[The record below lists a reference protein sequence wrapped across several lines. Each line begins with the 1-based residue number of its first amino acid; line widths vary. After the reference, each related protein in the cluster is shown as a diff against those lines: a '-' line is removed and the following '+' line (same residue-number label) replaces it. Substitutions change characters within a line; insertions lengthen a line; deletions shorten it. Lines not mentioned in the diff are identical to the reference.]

1 MTHADD
7 FEGSTAVVGEVGL
20 RPQDRYS
27 NHRSHPLMV
36 DSTFCTFKVPA
47 PQASGVYGWFVDGEL
62 VYVGRAKDLRNRLSA
77 QYGRVSPRHPYRGGQ
92 IQKCRLNSRINNAL
106 AAGQRVEVKWL
117 PTTDYFAME
126 QLLLA
131 THRPPWNIR

>member
-1 MTHADD
+1 MTLTAD
-7 FEGSTAVVGEVGL
+7 FEGSATVVGEIGL
-20 RPQDRYS
+20 RPQDRYR
-27 NHRSHPLMV
+27 NQRSHPLMV
-36 DSTFCTFKVPA
+36 DSTFCSFKVPA
-47 PQASGVYGWFVDGEL
+47 PQSSGVYGWYVDGEL

-92 IQKCRLNSRINNAL
+92 IQKCRLNSRINGAL

-117 PTTDYFAME
+117 STTDYIATE

-131 THRPPWNIR
+131 SHRPTWNIR